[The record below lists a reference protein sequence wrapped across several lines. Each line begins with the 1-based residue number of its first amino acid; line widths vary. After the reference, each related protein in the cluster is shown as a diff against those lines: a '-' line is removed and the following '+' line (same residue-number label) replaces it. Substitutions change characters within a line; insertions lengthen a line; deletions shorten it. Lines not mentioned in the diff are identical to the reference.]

1 MDDLEDLGFINM
13 GQGQNEISP
22 YNPWAESGGEAVC
35 WGEGEKGY
43 LTKHTM
49 WGYPLSLADGAL

>member
-49 WGYPLSLADGAL
+49 